1 MEYTLDENLAQ
12 RIFMAAVAEDRA
24 AELMDA
30 LWEGAAPTVDM
41 ITGKL
46 IIASKTQLDRMFGI
60 E

>member
-1 MEYTLDENLAQ
+1 MEYTLSENLAQ

-30 LWEGAAPTVDM
+30 LWEGGAPTVDM

-46 IIASKTQLDRMFGI
+46 IIASKDQLNALFG